1 MKKTAILYD
10 FDKTLCTKDMQEYI
24 LIPTLGYTDASQFW
38 AEVGEMSRDQAMD
51 PISAYL
57 YFLQKKYMEHG
68 TPLRR
73 EDFAVPGQKI
83 ELYPGLDTWFE
94 RINEYGAK
102 LGLEV
107 EHYVISSGMT
117 EIIESSAIADKFRK
131 IYACRYFYDE
141 EGIARWPAQI
151 VNYTTKTQYI
161 FRINKQVLDES
172 NDTDLNSYVDPS
184 LRPVP
189 FTRMIYVADGITD
202 VPCMRLV
209 KEYGGKSIVV
219 YNPASARAGMTADR
233 LIREGRANYMSAAD
247 YRAGKDMENIVK
259 MILDHIGADEK
270 LMELEGKYR

>member
-1 MKKTAILYD
+1 
-10 FDKTLCTKDMQEYI
+10 
-24 LIPTLGYTDASQFW
+24 
-38 AEVGEMSRDQAMD
+38 
-51 PISAYL
+51 
-57 YFLQKKYMEHG
+57 
-68 TPLRR
+68 
-73 EDFAVPGQKI
+73 
-83 ELYPGLDTWFE
+83 
-94 RINEYGAK
+94 
-102 LGLEV
+102 
-107 EHYVISSGMT
+107 MT

-131 IYACRYFYDE
+131 LYACRYFYDE

-172 NDTDLNSYVDPS
+172 NDNDLNSYVDPA

-247 YRAGKDMENIVK
+247 YREGKDMENIVK